1 MPATFKPTDI
11 PNALDRHLAQD
22 VVQDRYVQEKRSYPY
37 NDSAV
42 SFDPEALRV
51 DVWYYDTRR
60 ESSGWK
66 LDLSIEGENSIIDL
80 INRIHWVH
88 PSFDIPGFNYK
99 DRIDQRKK
107 QIETETRLQVNQEA
121 PDMIKLLL
129 QKSRRYL
136 LAFLRKVPVY
146 APDSPFLNSLYDQVY
161 TLNNRLTHK
170 QIECL
175 IANAIQPRYVKKI
188 LQTMIERY
196 TLFRV
201 LDVLRGEIKR
211 LDVVDSL
218 PWNELNL

>member
-1 MPATFKPTDI
+1 MPATFKPSDI
-11 PNALDRHLAQD
+11 PNALDRDVAQTI
-22 VVQDRYVQEKRSYPY
+22 VTDRYISENRSYPH

-42 SFDPEALRV
+42 SFDPDALRL

-60 ESSGWK
+60 DSSGWK
-66 LDLSIEGENSIIDL
+66 LDLSLEGENNIIDL
-80 INRIHWVH
+80 INRIHWSH
-88 PSFDIPGFNYK
+88 PSFDLPGFNYR

-107 QIETETRLQVNQEA
+107 QIETETRQQVNQEA
-121 PDMIKLLL
+121 PDMIKRLL
-129 QKSRRYL
+129 QESKRYL
-136 LAFLRKVPVY
+136 FAFLKKVPIY
-146 APDSPFLNSLYDQVY
+146 APDSPFLNALYEQVY
-161 TLNNRLTHK
+161 TLNGGLTQR

-175 IANAIQPRYVKKI
+175 TANAIQPRYIKKI
-188 LQTMIERY
+188 LQSMIDRY